1 MQKLLTD
8 KGLRFFQRMA
18 LLPLLSCVF
27 RPQEDPVR
35 ITPSI
40 DFIIS
45 IVVVG
50 RRGVIKLSYLGFQ
63 AIQKIPIIQMSL
75 ELI

>member
-1 MQKLLTD
+1 M
-8 KGLRFFQRMA
+8 
-18 LLPLLSCVF
+18 F

-50 RRGVIKLSYLGFQ
+50 RRGVIKISYLGFQ
-63 AIQKIPIIQMSL
+63 ATQKIPIIQMSL